1 MVKLGADDESQRLSS
16 SISRFFW
23 VSESPFSPLSDTAI
37 PAQAQELFFFHELSP
52 GSCFFLPRGTRV
64 YNTLV
69 AFIRVRGTQIE
80 RKEDQGGNQG
90 PEDARC

>member
-1 MVKLGADDESQRLSS
+1 MVKLGADYESKRLSC
-16 SISRFFW
+16 SISCFFW
-23 VSESPFSPLSDTAI
+23 VPESPVCPLSDAAF

-64 YNTLV
+64 YNALV

-90 PEDARC
+90 PEDAKC